1 MRFMD
6 EPFAYR
12 VNAACRVLGIGRTK
26 LYGLINEGRIR
37 PIKIGRRV
45 LIPRSE
51 LEALVKRLEEER
63 AE

>member
-1 MRFMD
+1 MRSMD
-6 EPFAYR
+6 VPFAYR
-12 VNAACRVLGIGRTK
+12 VNAACQVLGIGRTK

-37 PIKIGRRV
+37 PIKVGRRV

-63 AE
+63 A